1 MTKPPFRPTLTGL
14 EARDVPA
21 ALVQFIQNSP
31 YAAAAKLDVYVNN
44 TLTPILTGV
53 PFRAAT
59 PFFVQDTTNP
69 LFVSVRASGAS
80 VSTPPLFNQSFTL
93 ADNSKNLLVALGDP
107 GAAAPAATRFRL
119 LAVTTALT
127 AAGTVGNVEFLDVNG
142 VPTATAIDL
151 KVRGVGVASNDL
163 AFGAADAKY
172 NSLAPANYA
181 LDVTQADGVTRVG
194 SFAANLAGAANKAL
208 VVLGSGFAGFSP
220 EGFNPATTFGLLA
233 VNADG
238 ATALLPKASPPPLET
253 GFAAAAAGNS
263 PATFGPGGLP
273 FDSALPASGRDQER
287 VAYGVVNGNG
297 RQVVVTGSGP
307 GTPNRVTV
315 ARPSGII
322 DGVAI
327 AAVAPLVISPFEASF
342 TGGVFVSAA
351 DLDGDGIAEV
361 IVTPD
366 QGGGPIVAVYSGA
379 KLAQGLTGDA
389 AQLTRFFGI
398 DDPAFRGGARASVG
412 DVNGDGRP
420 DLVVTA
426 GFGGGPRV
434 AVFDGKSV
442 LTPPAAGQSPPKLVG
457 DFFVFEQTLR
467 NGVFVG
473 VGDVNADGF
482 ADIVVGGGPGGG
494 PRVQAISGK
503 DLVAAGNKQTVV
515 GNFFAG
521 DVTNR
526 DGVRLAVKDLDGDA
540 NADVVV
546 GLGSA
551 GSPQV
556 RGFAGKDFAASVAG
570 TAPTAI
576 AALDLNP
583 FTNPGVVYVG

>member
-1 MTKPPFRPTLTGL
+1 MTTPPFRPTLTGL

-31 YAAAAKLDVYVNN
+31 YAAAAKLDVYINN
-44 TLTPILTGV
+44 TLTPMLTGV
-53 PFRAAT
+53 GFRAAT

-69 LFVSVRASGAS
+69 LFVSVRASGAA
-80 VSTPPLFNQSFTL
+80 VSTPPLFSQSYNF

-107 GAAAPAATRFRL
+107 DAAAPAATKFRL
-119 LAVTTALT
+119 LAVTNALT
-127 AAGTVGNVEFLDVNG
+127 SAGAVGNVEFLDVNG
-142 VPTATAIDL
+142 VPSATAIDV

-163 AFGAADAKY
+163 AFGTADAKY
-172 NSLAPANYA
+172 NSLAPANYT
-181 LDVTQADGVTRVG
+181 LDVTQADGVTRLG
-194 SFAANLAGAANKAL
+194 SFAANLAGAANKAV
-208 VVLGSGFAGFSP
+208 VVLGSGMMGTSP
-220 EGFNPATTFGLLA
+220 QDSAFGLLA

-238 ATALLPKASPPPLET
+238 VTALLPKAAANPLLT
-253 GFAAAAAGNS
+253 DFAVGAAGSFPGTFNFAGSASKAPFAFAGNS
-263 PATFGPGGLP
+263 
-273 FDSALPASGRDQER
+273 RER
-287 VAYGVVNGNG
+287 VAFAN
-297 RQVVVTGSGP
+297 VTNDLTPNLITASGP
-307 GTPNRVTV
+307 GAANTVTV
-315 ARPSGII
+315 TSNNVSTGSTTLIF
-322 DGVAI
+322 
-327 AAVAPLVISPFEASF
+327 SPFEATF
-342 TGGVFVSAA
+342 TGGVFVTSA
-351 DLDGDGIAEV
+351 DLDGDGKAEV
-361 IVTPD
+361 VVTPD

-457 DFFVFEQTLR
+457 DFFVFEQSLR

-521 DVTNR
+521 DANNR
-526 DGVRLAVKDLDGDA
+526 DGVRLAVKDLDGDS

-556 RGFAGKDFAASVAG
+556 RGFAGKDFAATVNG
-570 TAPTAI
+570 PAPTAI